1 MAVLTSS
8 QSGDLIAL
16 SRDIHRHP
24 ELAYQERH
32 AVAAI
37 AALLGHGCGHNLIA
51 ISNVG
56 AFLVAAASAKRL
68 EVGVALIGTP
78 AEENGGGKIDLL
90 AAGVLVSDYAHDS
103 AFIIVDALAAAALRI
118 ATDEGLRGS
127 LRG

>member
-32 AVAAI
+32 AVADI

-90 AAGVLVSDYAHDS
+90 AAGVFDDSIAVMSSHRASGAWVVSG
-103 AFIIVDALAAAALRI
+103 
-118 ATDEGLRGS
+118 TGLGVVM
-127 LRG
+127 